1 MSVKIG
7 VILGTVRKPA
17 LGEKIFKY
25 LRMANSDTSEVE
37 FSWIDLK
44 DFPLPLYDHQETPLE
59 DQIQDLNKNES
70 AWLKAIEEVDGYV
83 ILTPEYDHA
92 ITGALK
98 NALDFIGQEV
108 ARKPVQIISYS
119 HFSDGGM
126 LAAQSLV
133 PILQMLNMIVLPTP
147 ALIWNAD
154 PNFTED
160 GQLVKKAEN
169 SDHFEKRL
177 AEVFHEIIF
186 YTTILK
192 ENPYK

>member
-7 VILGTVRKPA
+7 VILGTVREPS
-17 LGEKIFKY
+17 LGEKIFKN
-25 LRMANSDTSEVE
+25 LQKTNADTADVQ

-59 DQIQDLNKNES
+59 DQIQGLNQNES
-70 AWLKAIEEVDGYV
+70 AWLKAIDEVDGYV

-126 LAAQSLV
+126 LAAQSIV
-133 PILQMLNMIVLPTP
+133 PILQMLNMIVLPSP

-154 PNFTED
+154 LNFTDD
-160 GQLVKKAEN
+160 GQLVKEAEN
-169 SDHFEKRL
+169 SEHFEKRL
-177 AEVFHEIIF
+177 AEVFHEIEF
-186 YTTILK
+186 YTEMLK
-192 ENPYK
+192 ANPFK